1 MQKAVKKLV
10 NELSKQEDMQS
21 KSPTRYSRLRTTHVR
36 WDPLILNVDHLISKA
51 YFIAARC
58 DAMRCISAAYAVMSV
73 CLYICHVREL
83 CQNE

>member
-58 DAMRCISAAYAVMSV
+58 DAMHKRGLCRHV
-73 CLYICHVREL
+73 CLSVYLSRS
-83 CQNE
+83 